1 MPDIPNIELPTR
13 FETGRYAHTNPYIKV
28 QHKYPVSF
36 EQSRPSTWTSL
47 FTATQ
52 IYKLSRTQV
61 IVT

>member
-36 EQSRPSTWTSL
+36 EQSRPST
-47 FTATQ
+47 
-52 IYKLSRTQV
+52 
-61 IVT
+61 